1 MASLEFLSD
10 GLIFF
15 NKNFL
20 YLDILR
26 MTISAFLATIFLQS
40 GIDKILNWN
49 SELDWMSKQ
58 FENTPLASSLHV
70 GLFVV
75 TILEILGGGLSAL
88 GILWILFRDGHSVGL
103 LGTMFCSFSLC
114 ILMMFSVGVR
124 NRLFLKSYLFARIPG
139 RWRKLSSTAGRL

>member
-10 GLIFF
+10 GLMFF
-15 NKNFL
+15 DKSFL

-75 TILEILGGGLSAL
+75 TILEILGGSLSAL

-114 ILMMFSVGVR
+114 ILMFGQ
-124 NRLFLKSYLFARIPG
+124 RISKNYDGAASLVPYFTISILG
-139 RWRKLSSTAGRL
+139 FYFYTL

>member
-15 NKNFL
+15 DKNIL

-26 MTISAFLATIFLQS
+26 MTISTFLATIFLQS
-40 GIDKILNWN
+40 GLDKILNWN

-58 FENTPLASSLHV
+58 FENTPLASSLQI

-103 LGTMFCSFSLC
+103 LGAMFCSFSLC
-114 ILMMFSVGVR
+114 ILMFGQ
-124 NRLFLKSYLFARIPG
+124 RISKNYEGAASLVPYFI
-139 RWRKLSSTAGRL
+139 LSSLGFYFYTL

>member
-15 NKNFL
+15 DKNFL

-114 ILMMFSVGVR
+114 ILMFGQ
-124 NRLFLKSYLFARIPG
+124 RISKNYEGAASLVPYFTISILG
-139 RWRKLSSTAGRL
+139 FYFYIL

>member
-75 TILEILGGGLSAL
+75 TILEILGGGLAAL

-114 ILMMFSVGVR
+114 ILMFGQ
-124 NRLFLKSYLFARIPG
+124 RISKNYEGAASLVPYFTISILG
-139 RWRKLSSTAGRL
+139 FYFYIL

>member
-114 ILMMFSVGVR
+114 ILMFGQ
-124 NRLFLKSYLFARIPG
+124 RISKNYEGAASLVPYFTISILG
-139 RWRKLSSTAGRL
+139 FYFYIL

>member
-75 TILEILGGGLSAL
+75 TILEILGGGVSAL

-114 ILMMFSVGVR
+114 ILMFGQ
-124 NRLFLKSYLFARIPG
+124 RISKNYEGAASLVPYFTISILG
-139 RWRKLSSTAGRL
+139 FYFYIL

>member
-114 ILMMFSVGVR
+114 IL
-124 NRLFLKSYLFARIPG
+124 RLGKRISKNYEGAASLVPYFTISILG
-139 RWRKLSSTAGRL
+139 FYFYIL

>member
-1 MASLEFLSD
+1 
-10 GLIFF
+10 
-15 NKNFL
+15 
-20 YLDILR
+20 

-75 TILEILGGGLSAL
+75 TILEILGGGVSAL

-114 ILMMFSVGVR
+114 ILMFGQ
-124 NRLFLKSYLFARIPG
+124 RISKNYEGAASLVPYFTISILG
-139 RWRKLSSTAGRL
+139 FYFYIL